1 MCSVASRASTLFNE
15 VLRLDG
21 LSKFSLSYIL
31 KKNLEVLPLL
41 YRLDFS
47 LRNTIFLRL
56 LITFL
61 LIMLPI
67 MAFGAYLYHWIV
79 QTAREDI
86 TKTAASQLSFYMTD
100 LENEIERMKL
110 LEYSLLDDDDLNELA
125 LMWERM
131 DTIDRTNS
139 MNSLIKRLFTVQ
151 NSSMYIEDVSVHIA
165 TIGRTM
171 SANEGVRDL
180 QVQRFHE
187 IRSVFGGTGS
197 HIIEWKNGLFLG
209 AVKQRGIKGAEPLF
223 TVEIELN
230 NQKLQQALS
239 QFNTYTGS
247 GTVLLSEKT
256 NMMLR
261 SLTGDL
267 AKVQLDDYLEYI
279 NSLNPQN
286 SQLVTIAEQRYYY
299 VAAHSPDLAITIYRF
314 IPEQVVQQP
323 LNKFYKWGWIFIVVA
338 MVIIAAFA
346 FSTYRF
352 IHKPML
358 TLVKSFRKMEQG
370 DLDISIAHESKD
382 EFRYLYGRFN
392 QMVSNLRVLID
403 QAYKQKILVQ
413 RAELKQLQSQI
424 NPHFLYNSFF
434 ILNTMVRTGDVDRM
448 EQFTTLLGEYFQFV
462 TRNSSDFVTLEQEVL
477 HARMYTEIQQMRFSR
492 RMKIE
497 FDELP
502 TELNQV
508 LVPRLIVQP
517 IIENVFKH
525 SLEKRV
531 SAGLIKVHFHHNAES
546 IAIIVEDNGE
556 QLSNEVLMRIEQAI
570 QDTNEHIETTGM
582 VNIHRRLQI
591 TFGIESGLKTER
603 SELGG
608 LKVKLLFSKGGKQE
622 NVQNVNR

>member
-1 MCSVASRASTLFNE
+1 M
-15 VLRLDG
+15 
-21 LSKFSLSYIL
+21 
-31 KKNLEVLPLL
+31 L

-67 MAFGAYLYHWIV
+67 MFFGAYLYHWIV

-110 LEYSLLDDDDLNELA
+110 LEYSLLDDDDLNKLA
-125 LMWERM
+125 LTWERM

-180 QVQRFHE
+180 QVQRFQE
-187 IRSVFGGTGS
+187 IRSVFGGPGS
-197 HIIEWKNGLFLG
+197 HVIEWNYGLFIG
-209 AVKQRGIKGAEPLF
+209 AVKQRGLKGAEPLF

-230 NQKLQQALS
+230 KQKLQQVLS

-247 GTVLLSEKT
+247 GTVLLSEKA
-256 NMMLR
+256 NVMLG
-261 SLTGDL
+261 SLTGNL
-267 AKVQLDDYLEYI
+267 SKVQLADYLEHI
-279 NSLNPQN
+279 NKLNTEE

-299 VAAHSPDLAITIYRF
+299 VIAHSSDLEITIYRF

-323 LNKFYKWGWIFIVVA
+323 LNEFYKWGWIFIVA
-338 MVIIAAFA
+338 AIVIIAVFA

-358 TLVKSFRKMEQG
+358 TLVKSFRKMEHG

-434 ILNTMVRTGDVDRM
+434 ILNTMVRTGDVERM

-462 TRNSSDFVTLEQEVL
+462 TRNSSDFVTLEQEVQ

-497 FDELP
+497 FNALP

-531 SAGLIKVHFHHNAES
+531 SAGLIKVHFHHSAES